1 MKTNFRISSIIS
13 FILLGIAMLSCT
25 TQQTAEQEEKDSLEG
40 VWKLVS
46 GEWTMQDTVYIFPGG
61 DFAGLKSYKYLGKIN
76 WANIGQDTA
85 SDMFFAHAGI
95 YRVTEDTYV
104 EYFDIHNDIKS
115 IGDSAVFKYTLDGDK
130 WTISSD
136 WLKEEWERIE

>member
-1 MKTNFRISSIIS
+1 MLFSCTAEEKESDKTNP
-13 FILLGIAMLSCT
+13 
-25 TQQTAEQEEKDSLEG
+25 LEG

-46 GEWTMQDTVYIFPGG
+46 GEWTMQDTVYTFPGG
-61 DFAGLKSYKYLGKIN
+61 DYEGLKSYKYLGKIN

-85 SDMFFAHAGI
+85 SDMFIAHAGI

-104 EYFDIHNDIKS
+104 QYYEINKNIEL
-115 IGDSAVFKYTLDGDK
+115 IGDSSVYKYTLDGDK

-136 WLKEEWERIE
+136 RLKEEWKRIE

>member
-1 MKTNFRISSIIS
+1 
-13 FILLGIAMLSCT
+13 L
-25 TQQTAEQEEKDSLEG
+25 
-40 VWKLVS
+40 
-46 GEWTMQDTVYIFPGG
+46 
-61 DFAGLKSYKYLGKIN
+61 
-76 WANIGQDTA
+76 
-85 SDMFFAHAGI
+85 FFAHAGI

-136 WLKEEWERIE
+136 WLKEEWKRIE

>member
-1 MKTNFRISSIIS
+1 MKSIFRISSIIS
-13 FILLGIAMLSCT
+13 FILLGIVILSCT
-25 TQQTAEQEEKDSLEG
+25 TQQPVEQEEKNSLEG
-40 VWKLVS
+40 IWKLVS
-46 GEWTMQDTVYIFPGG
+46 GEWSMQDTVLTFPGG
-61 DFAGLKSYKYLGKIN
+61 DLEGLKSYKYLGKIN

>member
-1 MKTNFRISSIIS
+1 MKSNFRISSIICS
-13 FILLGIAMLSCT
+13 ILVGIAMLSCT
-25 TQQTAEQEEKDSLEG
+25 TQQPVEQVEKSSLEG

-46 GEWTMQDTVYIFPGG
+46 GEWSMQDTVYNFPGG
-61 DFAGLKSYKYLGKIN
+61 DFKGMKSYKYFSKTH

-85 SDMFFAHAGI
+85 SDLFFAHAGL
-95 YRVTEDTYV
+95 YRITEETYV
-104 EYFDIHNDIKS
+104 EYFDLHNNIKS
-115 IGDSAVFKYTLDGDK
+115 IGDSAVFKSTLDGDK

>member
-1 MKTNFRISSIIS
+1 MKSIFRISSIIS
-13 FILLGIAMLSCT
+13 FILVGIAMLSCT
-25 TQQTAEQEEKDSLEG
+25 TQETVEQEEKNSLEG
-40 VWKLVS
+40 IWKLVS
-46 GEWTMQDTVYIFPGG
+46 GEWSMQDTVYTFPEG
-61 DFAGLKSYKYLGKIN
+61 DLEGLKSIKYLGKMN

-85 SDMFFAHAGI
+85 SDMFYAHAGI

-104 EYFDIHNDIKS
+104 EYFDIHNNIKS

>member
-1 MKTNFRISSIIS
+1 MKTSFRLLSITSSIV
-13 FILLGIAMLSCT
+13 LAIAILSCT
-25 TQQTAEQEEKDSLEG
+25 TQPPVEEEEKYSLEG

-46 GEWTMQDTVYIFPGG
+46 GEWTIQDTLITFPGSEMQD
-61 DFAGLKSYKYLGKIN
+61 LKSIKYLGKIN
-76 WANIGQDTA
+76 WANVAQDTTM
-85 SDMFFAHAGI
+85 DMHWAHAGI

-104 EYFDIHNDIKS
+104 EHFEIHNNTES

-136 WLKEEWERIE
+136 WLKEEWKRIE

>member
-1 MKTNFRISSIIS
+1 MKNRNHISAFLSSI
-13 FILLGIAMLSCT
+13 LLAVVMFSCT
-25 TQQTAEQEEKDSLEG
+25 TQKPVEQVKTNSLEG
-40 VWKLVS
+40 VWQIVS
-46 GEWTMQDTVYIFPGG
+46 GEWTLQDTVLTFPGG
-61 DFAGLKSYKYLGKIN
+61 DHEGLKSYKYLGKIN
-76 WANIGQDTA
+76 WGNIGQDTA

-104 EYFDIHNDIKS
+104 EYFDIHNDINS

-136 WLKEEWERIE
+136 WLKEEWVRIE

>member
-1 MKTNFRISSIIS
+1 MKKRNHISAFLSH
-13 FILLGIAMLSCT
+13 ILLAVIMFSCT
-25 TQQTAEQEEKDSLEG
+25 TQKPVEQVKTNSLEG
-40 VWKLVS
+40 VWQIVS
-46 GEWTMQDTVYIFPGG
+46 GEWTLQDTVLTFPGG
-61 DFAGLKSYKYLGKIN
+61 DLEGFKSYKYLGKIN

>member
-1 MKTNFRISSIIS
+1 MKKRNHISAFLSH
-13 FILLGIAMLSCT
+13 ILLAVIMFSCT
-25 TQQTAEQEEKDSLEG
+25 TQKPVEQVKTNSLEG
-40 VWKLVS
+40 VWQIVS
-46 GEWTMQDTVYIFPGG
+46 GEWTMQDTVLTFPEG
-61 DFAGLKSYKYLGKIN
+61 DYKDMKSIKILGKTN
-76 WANIGQDTA
+76 WANVGQDTA